1 MLGLDSRRLF
11 KKSSAFKKIIRNKYL
26 LESLT
31 PLTSCSE
38 IETYPVEVVSL
49 AYSGNE
55 LGRNVLTSKVPH
67 RDLNYTAPRCHRML
81 HADMTAAWSLGF
93 EASKYPARGRSSSLL
108 ADLKLNADFSD
119 RAAVRLLL
127 ASEASGKLQLW
138 QPRAP
143 TPTSA
148 SSSKW

>member
-81 HADMTAAWSLGF
+81 HGLWDSRHQSIQLV
-93 EASKYPARGRSSSLL
+93 E
-108 ADLKLNADFSD
+108 DLPRF
-119 RAAVRLLL
+119 
-127 ASEASGKLQLW
+127 W
-138 QPRAP
+138 Q
-143 TPTSA
+143 T
-148 SSSKW
+148 